1 MGDDPYEGIEM
12 DDLLENLPT
21 PTPSIFTNV
30 DVWQAISQYMNPM
43 MAERDTALNREVARQ
58 NIIVNRM
65 EAEAEQEYEDGMP
78 MDLYMSM
85 MSSVRFR
92 REQRDLVLKQ
102 LRQVH
107 ESMMFLRRMAGVRG
121 GELYRQHRN

>member
-12 DDLLENLPT
+12 DDLLANLPD
-21 PTPSIFTNV
+21 PTPQVFTNV
-30 DVWQAISQYMNPM
+30 DVWQAISQYMNPL

-78 MDLYMSM
+78 MELYMSM
-85 MSSVRFR
+85 LNSINFR
-92 REQRDLVLKQ
+92 KEQRDLVLNRVRQ
-102 LRQVH
+102 LH
-107 ESMMFLRRMAGVRG
+107 ESMMFIRRLAGMRG
-121 GELYRQHRN
+121 RELYRQHRN